1 MKRGREVPVRRTT
14 HHWRARPALSL
25 LELLVTITIILIL
38 SYVILTALWKLRQ
51 FVLKLA
57 GQ

>member
-1 MKRGREVPVRRTT
+1 VRGAIPISKA
-14 HHWRARPALSL
+14 RAGLTL

-38 SYVILTALWKLRQ
+38 SYAILIALLELRQ